1 MKRSLL
7 FLPVVLIVIFLFSS
21 CTAYT
26 YFPGGAD
33 EDFYIEE
40 TEAAADAVYADMGS
54 VTYLENITELPTEHV
69 TDTEEEAVPEEEP
82 SDLTF
87 NYTRELKRDC
97 ADGEDV
103 RQLQQ
108 RLMDL
113 VYLDADEATTHFGSE
128 TRNAVALFQELH
140 GLTPDGIVGKETA
153 DLLFSPD
160 AVPFEIAF
168 DDVAPTVHM
177 DFAELVG
184 DNGLYDYPK
193 GYPSPDTYKIIV
205 DIENQVTMVY
215 TKDENG
221 EYTVPAR
228 YMICSTG
235 VGDATPVGNFDM
247 DSYRV
252 RFSIFVRDGRYGQ
265 YWTQIR
271 RAIYFHTMLY
281 SAKDASTYL
290 EDTFLEFGKK
300 ASHGCIRLCVPD
312 ARWMW
317 YHIAPGTKCEIR
329 NSGNSS
335 VIAAAVRSKLKLAQP
350 PEEHLDL
357 RPGEIP
363 NTDNWSIGD
372 VPHDVPFTQG
382 SQE

>member
-1 MKRSLL
+1 
-7 FLPVVLIVIFLFSS
+7 
-21 CTAYT
+21 
-26 YFPGGAD
+26 
-33 EDFYIEE
+33 
-40 TEAAADAVYADMGS
+40 
-54 VTYLENITELPTEHV
+54 
-69 TDTEEEAVPEEEP
+69 
-82 SDLTF
+82 
-87 NYTRELKRDC
+87 
-97 ADGEDV
+97 
-103 RQLQQ
+103 
-108 RLMDL
+108 
-113 VYLDADEATTHFGSE
+113 
-128 TRNAVALFQELH
+128 
-140 GLTPDGIVGKETA
+140 
-153 DLLFSPD
+153 
-160 AVPFEIAF
+160 
-168 DDVAPTVHM
+168 
-177 DFAELVG
+177 
-184 DNGLYDYPK
+184 
-193 GYPSPDTYKIIV
+193 
-205 DIENQVTMVY
+205 
-215 TKDENG
+215 
-221 EYTVPAR
+221 
-228 YMICSTG
+228 
-235 VGDATPVGNFDM
+235 M

>member
-1 MKRSLL
+1 MKRT
-7 FLPVVLIVIFLFSS
+7 LPVLLIIFIMIFLFSS

-33 EDFYIEE
+33 EDFYIQE
-40 TEAAADAVYADMGS
+40 TEASADAVYAEMSS
-54 VTYLENITELPTEHV
+54 VTYLENIKEIPTEES
-69 TDTEEEAVPEEEP
+69 DEALAEAIPEEEI
-82 SDLTF
+82 SDLSF
-87 NYTRELKRDC
+87 EYTRELKRDC

-108 RLMDL
+108 RLIDL
-113 VYLDADEATTHFGSE
+113 VYLDAEDATTHFGSE

-140 GLTPDGIVGKETA
+140 GLEPDGIVGQETA
-153 DLLFSPD
+153 DLLFSED

-168 DDVAPTVHM
+168 DEVAPTTHM
-177 DFAELVG
+177 SFAELVG
-184 DNGLYDYPK
+184 DNGLYDYPT

-205 DIENQVTMVY
+205 DIENQVTLVY

-221 EYTVPAR
+221 EYTVPVR
-228 YMICSTG
+228 YMLCSTG
-235 VGDATPVGNFDM
+235 LGDATPVGNFDM

-271 RAIYFHTMLY
+271 KAIYFHTMLY

-290 EDTFLEFGKK
+290 EDTFLELGKK

-317 YHIAPGTKCEIR
+317 YHIAPGTKCVIR
-329 NSGNSS
+329 DAGDSS
-335 VIAAAVRSKLKLAQP
+335 VIAAAVRSKLKLELP
-350 PEEHLDL
+350 PEEHLNL
-357 RPGEIP
+357 RAGEIP

-372 VPHDVPFTQG
+372 VPHDVAFSQG